1 MNFAPAARPIGCLKT
16 VFRHARQQRVA
27 QRGLATAVEASPASQ
42 DTLTI
47 RQRIDRARVE
57 KFQVY
62 SHAQT
67 IQAPH
72 PEPMVALQKQQ
83 IERLDPTGARTRLF
97 CKTLPDSAKV
107 GDVLMVTGK
116 NGDPFP
122 GVFIQIRRKGV
133 DTAIQLRGQL
143 MNTGV
148 EMWFKIYSPSV
159 KGIDIVWRRPKRA
172 RRARVTYMRKPKHDM
187 GSVDHLVRAW
197 KKEKHSLSSVSRQ
210 MSGKKGPEYQGTQ
223 TEKEEKSGKI
233 GKREKRRQAEQN
245 RKDEKGDKE

>member
-16 VFRHARQQRVA
+16 VFRHARQQRLA
-27 QRGLATAVEASPASQ
+27 RRGLATAVEAPPASQ
-42 DTLTI
+42 DALTMK
-47 RQRIDRARVE
+47 QRIERLRIE

-62 SHAQT
+62 SHHQT
-67 IQAPH
+67 IQATH
-72 PEPMVALQKQQ
+72 PEPMAALQKQQ
-83 IERLDPTGARTRLF
+83 IEILDPTGARTRLF

-122 GVFIQIRRKGV
+122 GVLIQIRRKGI

-210 MSGKKGPEYQGTQ
+210 MSGKKGPGYQGAQ
-223 TEKEEKSGKI
+223 TGKEEKSGK
-233 GKREKRRQAEQN
+233 REKRRKAEQSG
-245 RKDEKGDKE
+245 KDEKSDKE

>member
-16 VFRHARQQRVA
+16 VFRHARPQRLA
-27 QRGLATAVEASPASQ
+27 QRGLATAVEAPTASQ
-42 DTLTI
+42 DALNM
-47 RQRIDRARVE
+47 RQRNDRLRVE

-67 IQAPH
+67 IQATH

-83 IERLDPTGARTRLF
+83 IEKLDPTGARTRLF

-107 GDVLMVTGK
+107 GDVLNVTGK
-116 NGDPFP
+116 NGDPFA
-122 GVFIQIRRKGV
+122 GVFIQIRRKGI

-143 MNTGV
+143 MNTSV

-187 GSVDHLVRAW
+187 GSVDHLVKAW

-210 MSGKKGPEYQGTQ
+210 MSGRKGPAYQGAQ
-223 TEKEEKSGKI
+223 TGKEAKS
-233 GKREKRRQAEQN
+233 GKREKR